1 LTGLVV
7 IKKFTVAKTIKI
19 AYNSSMKF
27 EKETQMKAEFALLP
41 IRLQSAMLKELRAIH
56 AQCRADLKAGKEL
69 LKADRAAARLE
80 KQQAKALK
88 QEQAIVKAQLRL
100 QKLLAKQAAPVGVKA
115 LKANRKPGKVV
126 TYGAEDNAIASAI
139 MAKKA
144 SA

>member
-1 LTGLVV
+1 
-7 IKKFTVAKTIKI
+7 
-19 AYNSSMKF
+19 M
-27 EKETQMKAEFALLP
+27 QAEFALLP
-41 IRLQSAMLKELRAIH
+41 IRLQANMLKELRAIH
-56 AQCRADLKAGKEL
+56 AQSRADLKAGKEL
-69 LKADRAAARLE
+69 LRAEKAAARLE

-100 QKLLAKQAAPVGVKA
+100 EKLLAKKAAPVGVKA

-126 TYGAEDNAIASAI
+126 TYGAEDNAVAAAI